1 MILSY
6 IRAKIKRF
14 IVNKRFQ
21 ARTNN
26 CKVFIAGETKEERVS
41 VGKYTYGPINALFF
55 DSDSLLKIGNFC
67 SIAPSVT
74 FIVSADHYLNHIST
88 YPFKV
93 KITNTTN
100 YEAITKGDIIVED
113 DVWIGYGTTI
123 MSGVHIGQGAVIA
136 AGAVVTKNVPPYA
149 IVGGVPA
156 KIIKYRFSSEII
168 EELLKVDYSKLTEDL
183 IGSHIDELYTE
194 LKDVRQLAWL
204 PKRQLFVYTEG
215 SNPNRQSEHGYPK
228 EV

>member
-1 MILSY
+1 MILSF
-6 IRAKIKRF
+6 IRTKIKR
-14 IVNKRFQ
+14 INQNKRFQ
-21 ARTNN
+21 ARNDN
-26 CKVFIAGETKEERVS
+26 YRVFIEDETKAEQIT
-41 VGKYTYGPINALFF
+41 VGKYTYGPINAMFF
-55 DSDSLLKIGNFC
+55 DSDSLLKIGSFC

-93 KITNTTN
+93 KITNTTK

-113 DVWIGYGTTI
+113 DVWIGYGATI

-136 AGAVVTKNVPPYA
+136 AGAVVTKDVPPYA
-149 IVGGVPA
+149 IAGGVPA

-168 EELLKVDYSKLTEDL
+168 EELLKVDYSRLTEDM

-194 LKDVRQLAWL
+194 LKDVGQLAWL
-204 PKRQLFVYTEG
+204 PKRQPFVHTEG
-215 SNPNRQSEHGYPK
+215 SNPNKQSGHVDPK